1 MQKLD
6 LDFQKQPG
14 QRSSA
19 GNSILIL
26 GVVASLVLAF
36 GYRNLGA
43 RLAELEAGV
52 MQSSSGERSGYSAQ
66 QKEQAKAEQILET
79 AFNQLALPWGE
90 VFAAVETAANGKVT
104 LLALEGDGQHKTVR
118 ISARTA
124 NSVSMLAYLERL
136 KTSGRLSG
144 LHLASHRQEKDGS
157 LHFVVQADFAGG
169 A

>member
-1 MQKLD
+1 MQRLD
-6 LDFQKQPG
+6 LDYQKQPG

-36 GYRNLGA
+36 GYRNLGEQ
-43 RLAELEAGV
+43 LAELEAGDRH
-52 MQSSSGERSGYSAQ
+52 SSAGEKSGYSAQ

-124 NSVSMLAYLERL
+124 NSVNMLAYLERL
-136 KTSGRLSG
+136 KSSGRLSG
-144 LHLASHRQEKDGS
+144 LHLASHRQETDGS

>member
-1 MQKLD
+1 MQRLD
-6 LDFQKQPG
+6 LDYQKQPG

-19 GNSILIL
+19 GSSILIL
-26 GVVASLVLAF
+26 GVVVSLVLAF
-36 GYRNLGA
+36 GYRNLGVQ
-43 RLAELEAGV
+43 LAELEAGD
-52 MQSSSGERSGYSAQ
+52 MHSSVSEKSGYSAQ
-66 QKEQAKAEQILET
+66 QKENAKAEQILET

-104 LLALEGDGQHKTVR
+104 VLALESDGLHKTVR

-124 NSVSMLAYLERL
+124 NPDNMLAYLERL
-136 KTSGRLSG
+136 KSSGRLSG
-144 LHLASHRQEKDGS
+144 LHLVSHRQETNGS